1 MKILREI
8 GVFGVTEQRLVDQSR
23 VIRRNGWLPE
33 AELDEILRKIKNEEN
48 MEEPRIELENTCDWQ
63 RSQKKTKYDEINRVL
78 NYFVTEN
85 ILPTNRL
92 LKAAGCAVAKK
103 K

>member
-1 MKILREI
+1 MNWKTR
-8 GVFGVTEQRLVDQSR
+8 VTDK
-23 VIRRNGWLPE
+23 
-33 AELDEILRKIKNEEN
+33 DHRKKQN
-48 MEEPRIELENTCDWQ
+48 MM
-63 RSQKKTKYDEINRVL
+63 INRVL

-103 K
+103 KKKMVLRQH

>member
-1 MKILREI
+1 MNWKTR
-8 GVFGVTEQRLVDQSR
+8 VTDKDHR
-23 VIRRNGWLPE
+23 
-33 AELDEILRKIKNEEN
+33 
-48 MEEPRIELENTCDWQ
+48 
-63 RSQKKTKYDEINRVL
+63 KKTKYDEINRVL

-103 K
+103 KKKWF